1 MSPDDRRVVLA
12 AITPAG
18 RTLADEATT
27 ALNQAAFGL
36 PWLSQ
41 QQAAQVTTVLRL
53 IRAVPGDE

>member
-1 MSPDDRRVVLA
+1 LPPS
-12 AITPAG
+12 TPAG